1 MSFTALVAPLALA
14 NNVRNAEWYIPVF
27 ALALPT
33 STSAALAPSATVAP
47 SPRTPAAITT
57 PPTGA
62 PGVTALSTAAAA
74 ATPSITPA
82 ATARATAQLWAP
94 VPPVAP
100 ASPAHTASASVDV
113 ITWAHTAHRGC
124 STEATLIR
132 QTLCAPLLRAAVHT
146 SPAAPAAGAS
156 ASPAPLAAAPS
167 SAPVPAPPM
176 VAAEAAA
183 AAAARSVARCGTIRA
198 ARAAVTSTIPITLI
212 PASARTLLPAL
223 GALSS
228 GRRLLT
234 INFDWAPPLTD
245 NRAEAAAAAAA
256 AAMRCCCLVF
266 ALTSRLRPVLS
277 SSFSAR
283 SFKSAISSRLLAN
296 LSSNPATLASANCC
310 ACRKLADSDSALLC
324 AS

>member
-146 SPAAPAAGAS
+146 SPAALRSWGISLPGTSGGCTLLGAGAC
-156 ASPAPLAAAPS
+156 ATHGGCRS
-167 SAPVPAPPM
+167 SSGSR
-176 VAAEAAA
+176 
-183 AAAARSVARCGTIRA
+183 RSVARCGTIRA

-234 INFDWAPPLTD
+234 INF
-245 NRAEAAAAAAA
+245 
-256 AAMRCCCLVF
+256 
-266 ALTSRLRPVLS
+266 
-277 SSFSAR
+277 
-283 SFKSAISSRLLAN
+283 
-296 LSSNPATLASANCC
+296 
-310 ACRKLADSDSALLC
+310 
-324 AS
+324 

>member
-183 AAAARSVARCGTIRA
+183 AAAARSRDVARSG
-198 ARAAVTSTIPITLI
+198 
-212 PASARTLLPAL
+212 LLELLLLRPSPSP
-223 GALSS
+223 SS
-228 GRRLLT
+228 RLLLALCCPPLVRCLLAGACSPST
-234 INFDWAPPLTD
+234 SDWAPPLTD